1 MKGFLVVVENN
12 NFDYL
17 EMAYILAQSIKK
29 TQSKYNKM
37 SIITSSKT
45 NILKKHKKVFDKII
59 VLPEDK
65 GFRKRSKSMDTTFMC
80 ASYYENTPYKETIVL
95 DADFLFTS
103 DISDWWDL
111 FNNDLVFT
119 TNVKTYKNEN
129 IVDDYYRKTFTE
141 NKLPD
146 IYTGLF
152 YFKKSKKTKEYFDL
166 VNDIF
171 NNWEEYFKILENSP
185 KFLSA
190 DVAYA
195 MAYKLLEYPIVLS
208 SFPTFVHMKTRLQN
222 INNIEEDWTKFL
234 SVTYYKGDLKINNFL
249 QTLPFHYTD
258 KKFLD
263 LVKDK
268 FE

>member
-17 EMAYILAQSIKK
+17 EMAYLLARSIDK
-29 TQSKYNKM
+29 TQSKYKKM
-37 SIITSSKT
+37 SIITSDMTPISE
-45 NILKKHKKVFDKII
+45 KHKKVFDKII

-65 GFRKRSKSMDTTFMC
+65 TFKKRSKSTDTTSMC
-80 ASYYENTPYKETIVL
+80 ASYYENTPYSETIVL

-103 DISDWWDL
+103 DIKDWWRL
-111 FNNDLVFT
+111 FKNDLVFT
-119 TNVKTYKNEN
+119 TTVKTYKNIDIN
-129 IVDDYYRKTFTE
+129 NDHYRTVFTE
-141 NKLPD
+141 NKLPN

-152 YFKKSKKTKEYFDL
+152 YFKKSKKTKIFFKL

-171 NNWEEYFKILENSP
+171 DKWEEYFKILENPP

-195 MAYKLLEYPIVLS
+195 MAYKLLEYPVVVS

-222 INNIEEDWTKFL
+222 IDEIEEDWTKFL
-234 SVTYYKGDLKINNFL
+234 SVTYCKGDLKINNFL

-258 KKFLD
+258 KSFLNI
-263 LVKDK
+263 VKDK